1 MTAYLSVNSLCNRV
15 NVELMYDCLNQLL
28 PILITII
35 SIRSFIG
42 VVMLLRFSIQL
53 ILMCINIIQ
62 QYASEADLSQW
73 LNELNEAVLHGY
85 CILSH

>member
-1 MTAYLSVNSLCNRV
+1 
-15 NVELMYDCLNQLL
+15 
-28 PILITII
+28 
-35 SIRSFIG
+35 
-42 VVMLLRFSIQL
+42 MLLRFSIQL